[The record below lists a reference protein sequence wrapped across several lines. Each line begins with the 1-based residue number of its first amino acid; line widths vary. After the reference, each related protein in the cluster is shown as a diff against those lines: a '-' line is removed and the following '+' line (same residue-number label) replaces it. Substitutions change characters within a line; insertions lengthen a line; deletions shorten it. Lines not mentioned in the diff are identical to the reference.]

1 MNFNTSTARRIEAI
15 RRTRIK
21 INQKDIMLHGV
32 QNPKGMWMKEKGE
45 EIKARKY
52 LDSLEL

>member
-15 RRTRIK
+15 RRTRIQ